1 MENHTSHVINDVLI
15 WAKTFT
21 IDLPL
26 QSTQWAFS
34 TDKEK
39 AITETAWQGYD
50 ASVRVL
56 TSTIDTLYRLPLSG
70 AVLDRTASTLL
81 RWQRMSNAVT
91 DAAFSGFWHTVGV
104 PTTTEVRAIE
114 ETISHLVMKIHEQRD
129 AQGILL
135 QLLTQLTHA
144 AKTTEQTNNSR
155 SGVDGSNAD
164 QPQLPRAIAR
174 TTHHKGH

>member
-1 MENHTSHVINDVLI
+1 MENHTSHVIDDVLT
-15 WAKTFT
+15 WAKTFA

-26 QSTQWAFS
+26 QSTQWVFS
-34 TDKEK
+34 SDKEK

-70 AVLDRTASTLL
+70 LVRDRTASTLL

-104 PTTTEVRAIE
+104 PTTTEVRA
-114 ETISHLVMKIHEQRD
+114 
-129 AQGILL
+129 
-135 QLLTQLTHA
+135 
-144 AKTTEQTNNSR
+144 
-155 SGVDGSNAD
+155 
-164 QPQLPRAIAR
+164 
-174 TTHHKGH
+174 

>member
-1 MENHTSHVINDVLI
+1 MEDHTSHVINDVLT
-15 WAKTFT
+15 WAKTFA

-70 AVLDRTASTLL
+70 VVLDRTANTLL

-91 DAAFSGFWHTVGV
+91 DAMFSGFWRTVGI
-104 PTTTEVRAIE
+104 PTTAEVRAIE
-114 ETISHLVMKIHEQRD
+114 EIISHLVMKIHEQRD
-129 AQGILL
+129 AQEILL
-135 QLLTQLTHA
+135 QLLTQLIHA
-144 AKTTEQTNNSR
+144 AKTTEQTNISR
-155 SGVDGSNAD
+155 SRVGESDAD
-164 QPQLPRAIAR
+164 PQHLPRAVTR